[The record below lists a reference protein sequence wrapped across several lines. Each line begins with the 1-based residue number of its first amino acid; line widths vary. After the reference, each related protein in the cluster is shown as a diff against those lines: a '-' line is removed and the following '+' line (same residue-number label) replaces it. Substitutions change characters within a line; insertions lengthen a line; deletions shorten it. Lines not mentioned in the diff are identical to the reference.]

1 MGIDTRAI
9 DRELKSARLD
19 RATRDGL
26 TQARAI
32 KHTGFLS
39 ASARTYDEHEGS
51 PVDTLSEIDRFL
63 ENLDPAQKA
72 QQDRAKADLE
82 LAKKERQ
89 KVKAYAQEQYQTAGK
104 NAQALA
110 VQLIIDLDQEVIDF
124 LKRKNPQATNFANLS
139 PEEFEAKIDKILD
152 NPHQLPYIMKDVL
165 TADMEA
171 KRKELQ
177 NDPEA
182 LAELEKKEQA
192 LMPIFNALSALDN
205 NGSHEE
211 MFDAIDTMNKS
222 QMTPRTKKLVKNYM
236 NSLVEI
242 GKAQQ
247 HYLGITLQNEN
258 SFLAI
263 NGINP
268 RVDRKE
274 FRRLYSRMGGMIADR
289 NGAIT
294 GAGQVF
300 NYNEAEIVHA
310 GSPYE
315 YKLGEDSDLEV
326 IRLVRREL
334 QHAQN
339 RIYNYV
345 GLNED
350 NPFPSFGCIDSDVPI
365 VGELPTD
372 HMVV

>member
-9 DRELKSARLD
+9 DRELKSARLE
-19 RATRDGL
+19 RATMFGRN
-26 TQARAI
+26 QAQAI
-32 KHTGFLS
+32 KLTGSLS
-39 ASARTYDEHEGS
+39 ASARTHDEHEGS
-51 PVDTLSEIDRFL
+51 PVDKLFEDGFL
-63 ENLDPAQKA
+63 ENLDPTQKA
-72 QQDRAKADLE
+72 QQDKVKADIKQA
-82 LAKKERQ
+82 AKESH
-89 KVKAYAQEQYQTAGK
+89 KVKAYAQEQYQAAGK

-110 VQLIIDLDQEVIDF
+110 AQLIIDLDKEALQF
-124 LKRKNPQATNFANLS
+124 LKRKNPQAADFANLS
-139 PEEFEAKIDKILD
+139 PEEFEANIDKILAD
-152 NPHQLPYIMKDVL
+152 PDQLPYIMKDVL

-177 NDPEA
+177 KDPEA

-192 LMPIFNALSALDN
+192 LTPIFNALSALDN

-222 QMTPRTKKLVKNYM
+222 QMTSRTKKLVKNYM

-247 HYLGITLQNEN
+247 HHLGITLQNEN

-300 NYNEAEIVHA
+300 NFNEAEIVHA

-326 IRLVRREL
+326 RRLVSRLL
-334 QHAQN
+334 QPAQN
-339 RIYNYV
+339 RTYTGV
-345 GLNED
+345 ALNED
-350 NPFPSFGCIDSDVPI
+350 NPSPRFVYVDSDVPI
-365 VGELPTD
+365 VGELPFD
-372 HMVV
+372 DAVV